1 MKYQSL
7 IVTNTLS
14 PNDIDVATLV
24 ELTEQLELRSD
35 ILQKFTSKGYSK
47 QNYNIDSYLIPVYD
61 IRDSRYRFTQNS
73 VQYWKDWFSHDR
85 GRRKKGLIQLNYPE
99 NE

>member
-1 MKYQSL
+1 E
-7 IVTNTLS
+7 
-14 PNDIDVATLV
+14 
-24 ELTEQLELRSD
+24 ELEEKSA

-61 IRDSRYRFTQNS
+61 IRDARYIYTQNS
-73 VQYWKDWFSHDR
+73 VQYWKEWFSHDR
-85 GRRKKGLIQLNYPE
+85 DQRKKGLIQLNYSQ